1 MLEIRNFSKTYNRTK
16 KAVSDVSLTVK
27 DGDLFAFIGHNGAG
41 KTTTIK
47 AIAGILDFEEGEILI
62 NGMSMKDNPLACKKE
77 IAYIPDQPV
86 LYEHLSGI
94 RYLNFISDVYHIPC
108 DEREKAIGDLAM
120 KFELSEHLGE
130 SIHTYSHGMKQKLI
144 LISAF
149 MHKPRVL
156 ILDEPF
162 VGLDPKAA
170 FVLKQEMKNLCKTGS
185 SIFFST
191 HVLEV
196 AEKLCNKVAM
206 INEGK
211 LVFTGEMT
219 DITEYNTLENIFMQ
233 YVEARSDYQP

>member
-1 MLEIRNFSKTYNRTK
+1 MLEILNFSKTYQGVK
-16 KAVSDVSLTVK
+16 KAVSDVSLTVE

-47 AIAGILDFEEGEILI
+47 AIAGILDFEEGEILV
-62 NGMSMKDNPLACKKE
+62 NGKSMKDNPLECKKE

-94 RYLNFISDVYHIPC
+94 RYLNFISDVYHISST
-108 DEREKAIGDLAM
+108 ERKKAIVDLAT
-120 KFELSEHLGE
+120 KFELLENLE
-130 SIHTYSHGMKQKLI
+130 NPIHTYSHGMKQKLL

-149 MHKPRVL
+149 VRKPRLL

-162 VGLDPKAA
+162 VGLDPKASL
-170 FVLKQEMKNLCKTGS
+170 VLKQEMNDLCQTGS
-185 SIFFST
+185 SIFYST

-211 LVFTGEMT
+211 LVFTGEMN
-219 DITEYNTLENIFMQ
+219 DITEHGTLENIFLQ
-233 YVEARSDYQP
+233 YVDSNRECQP

>member
-1 MLEIRNFSKTYNRTK
+1 MLEILNFSKTYQGVK
-16 KAVSDVSLTVK
+16 KAVSDVSLTVE

-47 AIAGILDFEEGEILI
+47 AIAGILDFEEGEILV
-62 NGMSMKDNPLACKKE
+62 NGKSMKDNPLECKKE

-94 RYLNFISDVYHIPC
+94 RYLNFISDVYHISSI
-108 DEREKAIGDLAM
+108 ERNKAIVDLAT
-120 KFELSEHLGE
+120 KFELLENLE
-130 SIHTYSHGMKQKLI
+130 NPIHTYSHGMKQKLL

-149 MHKPRVL
+149 VRKPRLL

-162 VGLDPKAA
+162 VGLDPKASL
-170 FVLKQEMKNLCKTGS
+170 VLKQEMNDLCQTGS
-185 SIFFST
+185 SIFYST

-211 LVFTGEMT
+211 LVFTGEMN
-219 DITEYNTLENIFMQ
+219 DITEHGTLENIFLQ
-233 YVEARSDYQP
+233 YVDSNRECQP